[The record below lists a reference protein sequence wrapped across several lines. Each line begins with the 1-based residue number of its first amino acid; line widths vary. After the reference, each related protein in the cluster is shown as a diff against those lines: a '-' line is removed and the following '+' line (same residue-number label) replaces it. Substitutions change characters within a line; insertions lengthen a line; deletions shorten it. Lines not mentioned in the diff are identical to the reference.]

1 MIGREGK
8 SSLRKV
14 MLKVSGEVGKCPR
27 QRERALCAK
36 ALRFQELTWCHVA
49 LTVNSALLSKPAGL
63 SFLWPLPVSPASLP
77 PLFLPSL
84 MLLGHTDLVSVP

>member
-27 QRERALCAK
+27 QRERASCAK
-36 ALRFQELTWCHVA
+36 ALRFQELTWCHI
-49 LTVNSALLSKPAGL
+49 GL
-63 SFLWPLPVSPASLP
+63 Q
-77 PLFLPSL
+77 
-84 MLLGHTDLVSVP
+84 